1 MAAGTAFTAG
11 VPLMAWLPIP
21 ESVEHVLEAMAA
33 VPGARRLGA
42 IDGVMVKTFRKH
54 VDQRGYFIEQLKR
67 GDRDDEGRPFL
78 PEQPF
83 AQMSRSLAYAR
94 GGNPP
99 ELIKAFHWH
108 RRQWDYWDIVQG
120 NARVVLVDLREGSPT
135 AGRIQT
141 VILGEHSPRMV
152 AIPPHVAHGYQVL
165 SLTDVILNYYVTE
178 PYDPADPDEG
188 RIAWN
193 DPRIGFDWSIEN
205 I

>member
-1 MAAGTAFTAG
+1 MPWMPLTDSIERALERMSATPAAQ
-11 VPLMAWLPIP
+11 
-21 ESVEHVLEAMAA
+21 
-33 VPGARRLGA
+33 RLGR
-42 IDGVMVKTFRKH
+42 IDGVRIKTFTKH
-54 VDQRGYFIEQLKR
+54 ADQRGYFIEQLKR
-67 GDRDDEGRPFL
+67 GDLDDDGNLFI

-108 RRQWDYWDIVQG
+108 KQQWDYWDIVAG
-120 NARVVLVDLREGSPT
+120 NARVVLCDLREGSAT
-135 AGRIQT
+135 EGRIQ
-141 VILGEHSPRMV
+141 VVMLGEHAPRMV
-152 AIPPHVAHGYQVL
+152 AIPPYVAHGYQCV
-165 SLTDVILNYYVTE
+165 SMQDVILNYYVTE

-188 RIAWN
+188 RIPWN

>member
-1 MAAGTAFTAG
+1 
-11 VPLMAWLPIP
+11 MAWLPIP
-21 ESVEHVLEAMAA
+21 ESVERVLAA
-33 VPGARRLGA
+33 VNGVPPAERFGR
-42 IDGVMVKTFRKH
+42 IHGVMVKTLRKWT
-54 VDQRGYFIEQLKR
+54 DQRGYFIEQLKR
-67 GDRDDEGRPFL
+67 GDLDDDGQPFAPSL
-78 PEQPF
+78 PF

-108 RRQWDYWDIVQG
+108 RKQWDYWDIVQG

-135 AGRIQT
+135 AGRIQSLM
-141 VILGEHSPRMV
+141 LGENAPRMV
-152 AIPPHVAHGYQVL
+152 AIPPFVAHGYQAV
-165 SLTDVILNYYVTE
+165 SMQDVILNYYVTE

>member
-1 MAAGTAFTAG
+1 MPWMTLTE
-11 VPLMAWLPIP
+11 PM
-21 ESVEHVLEAMAA
+21 ERVLARIGA
-33 VPGARRLGA
+33 VPAAQRLGR
-42 IDGVMVKTFRKH
+42 IDGVMVKTFKKH
-54 VDQRGYFIEQLKR
+54 ADQRGYFIEQLKR
-67 GDRDDEGRPFL
+67 GDLDDDGRPFI

-108 RRQWDYWDIVQG
+108 KKQWDYWDIVAG
-120 NARVVLVDLREGSPT
+120 NARVVLCDLREGSPT
-135 AGRIQT
+135 EGRIQ
-141 VILGEHSPRMV
+141 VIMLGEHAPRMV
-152 AIPPHVAHGYQVL
+152 AIPPYVAHGYQCV
-165 SLTDVILNYYVTE
+165 SMQDVILTYYVTE
-178 PYDPADPDEG
+178 PYDPKDPDEG

>member
-1 MAAGTAFTAG
+1 
-11 VPLMAWLPIP
+11 MAWLQIP
-21 ESVEHVLEAMAA
+21 ESMERALASMAS
-33 VPGARRLGA
+33 VPAAQRLGK

-54 VDQRGYFIEQLKR
+54 SDQRGFFIEQLKR
-67 GDRDDEGRPFL
+67 GDLDDEGNLFI

-108 RRQWDYWDIVQG
+108 RKQWDYWDIVAG

-141 VILGEHSPRMV
+141 LMLGENAPRMV
-152 AIPPHVAHGYQVL
+152 AIPPLVAHGYQAVDL
-165 SLTDVILNYYVTE
+165 RDVILNYYVTE

-188 RIAWN
+188 RIAWD